1 MPPITGP
8 VLVVDDD
15 AAVRQSLKFALERE
29 GLEVPV
35 YEDSADKVLC
45 RVMFM
50 NSPVCPNG
58 WRSTIMA
65 SARCRPWRANRS
77 MPMDNSV
84 TENLAAHRFEMAVGD
99 SIAAAY
105 YRLEDGKVVLTHT
118 EVPQE
123 LSGQGIGSRL
133 ADGVFRLIR
142 ASRRKAVVRCSF
154 MAGWVNRHPEV
165 ADLVG

>member
-1 MPPITGP
+1 M
-8 VLVVDDD
+8 DD
-15 AAVRQSLKFALERE
+15 
-29 GLEVPV
+29 
-35 YEDSADKVLC
+35 
-45 RVMFM
+45 
-50 NSPVCPNG
+50 
-58 WRSTIMA
+58 
-65 SARCRPWRANRS
+65 
-77 MPMDNSV
+77 SV
-84 TENLAAHRFEMAVGD
+84 TENPAAHRFEMAVGD

-133 ADGVFRLIR
+133 ADGVFQLIR

>member
-1 MPPITGP
+1 M
-8 VLVVDDD
+8 DD
-15 AAVRQSLKFALERE
+15 
-29 GLEVPV
+29 
-35 YEDSADKVLC
+35 
-45 RVMFM
+45 
-50 NSPVCPNG
+50 
-58 WRSTIMA
+58 
-65 SARCRPWRANRS
+65 
-77 MPMDNSV
+77 SV

-154 MAGWVNRHPEV
+154 MAGWVSRHPEV